1 MQPTNLFPGID
12 PSSQSSR
19 IERIIAKVTP
29 WIAPERPGRGKR
41 AGLAFAWGFLLGA
54 IGIAI
59 YLRSLADGLLL
70 LCLLMLLYALLG
82 DACFPVLWLVAGLW
96 GVVRV
101 KLDSREPI
109 GASDAPPPPPDS
121 DPQHQTSPP
130 AV

>member
-1 MQPTNLFPGID
+1 MPPTNLFPGFD

-41 AGLAFAWGFLLGA
+41 PGLAFAWGFLLGA

-70 LCLLMLLYALLG
+70 FCLLLMLACVMS
-82 DACFPVLWLVAGLW
+82 DAFLPVLWLIAGLW

-101 KLDSREPI
+101 KLDSREP
-109 GASDAPPPPPDS
+109 AESPSPVEAPPS
-121 DPQHQTSPP
+121 SL
-130 AV
+130 